1 MAHLSDDET
10 VAKMGH
16 PALCNG
22 LNRVVEKGPDVSVVR
37 AVSRSFD
44 YGGKNAAFAQ
54 DDRVWGR
61 WKERRIAYAMA
72 HLSDDETV
80 AKMGHAGFV
89 QWLES
94 YG

>member
-1 MAHLSDDET
+1 MQ
-10 VAKMGH
+10 
-16 PALCNG
+16 
-22 LNRVVEKGPDVSVVR
+22 

-80 AKMGHAGFV
+80 AKMGHPALYNGLNRMVETGLDVSVVRAVSRSFD
-89 QWLES
+89 
-94 YG
+94 YGGKKRRLRSG